1 MITSPVSRDGHA
13 PILRRKLY
21 QDVMDRLLDLIEQRR
36 LRPGDTLPSERE
48 LMDLYGVGR
57 PAIREAIQ
65 NLSRVGILTVTHGGR
80 TRLAEPSVSQAVEQ
94 MSLIARHVLT
104 NSPATLDHLKQARL
118 VYEME
123 MARQAAVRHSA
134 AAVGELRARI
144 AAQAAALDNPE
155 AFMRCDGE
163 FHREIA
169 RISGNPIFVAVS
181 EALFGWLSHF
191 HLSLVRAPGLE
202 QLTLSEHKRIA
213 DAIESGDPDDA
224 ALAMQE
230 HLTRANN
237 LYRQLD
243 AAD

>member
-1 MITSPVSRDGHA
+1 M
-13 PILRRKLY
+13 
-21 QDVMDRLLDLIEQRR
+21 
-36 LRPGDTLPSERE
+36 PGSL
-48 LMDLYGVGR
+48 
-57 PAIREAIQ
+57 
-65 NLSRVGILTVTHGGR
+65 HG
-80 TRLAEPSVSQAVEQ
+80 
-94 MSLIARHVLT
+94 
-104 NSPATLDHLKQARL
+104 
-118 VYEME
+118 
-123 MARQAAVRHSA
+123 
-134 AAVGELRARI
+134 
-144 AAQAAALDNPE
+144 
-155 AFMRCDGE
+155 CDGE

-237 LYRQLD
+237 LYRQLESGD
-243 AAD
+243 

>member
-1 MITSPVSRDGHA
+1 MISMPVSPDSR
-13 PILRRKLY
+13 PIARRKLY
-21 QDVMDRLLDLIEQRR
+21 QDVMDRLLDMIEQRR
-36 LRPGDTLPSERE
+36 LRPGDPLPSERE

-57 PAIREAIQ
+57 PAIREAIH
-65 NLSRVGILTVTHGGR
+65 NLSRVGIITVTHGGR
-80 TRLAEPSVSQAVEQ
+80 TRIAEPSVRQAVEQ

-104 NSPATLDHLKQARL
+104 NSPASLEHLKDARL
-118 VYEME
+118 VYEKE
-123 MARQAAVRHSA
+123 MARLAAIRHTSA
-134 AAVGELRARI
+134 AIGELRARI
-144 AAQAAALDNPE
+144 AAQAAALDSAE

-202 QLTLSEHKRIA
+202 QLTLSEHTRIA
-213 DAIESGDPDDA
+213 DAIEAGDPDDA

-243 AAD
+243 SA